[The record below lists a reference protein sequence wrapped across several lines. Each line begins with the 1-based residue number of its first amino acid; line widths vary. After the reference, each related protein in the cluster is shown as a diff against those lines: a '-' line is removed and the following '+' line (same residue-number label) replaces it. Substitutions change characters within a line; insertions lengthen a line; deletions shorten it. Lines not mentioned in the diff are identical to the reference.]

1 MSTDTQHPP
10 RYEAPPHVLADI
22 GAREW
27 EHIAHGAVI
36 VERNRWFVA
45 TIVCGL
51 IAAASIAAIAV
62 LLPLQKLVPMAV
74 AIDSRSG
81 LITAVEYGQN
91 VAELTQKEAVQRS
104 DVAKYVVARE
114 TYDPLDLA
122 TAARI
127 VRVMSD
133 APVWSQYEGE
143 LSQFNESS
151 AVRRYGAK
159 LRRRVDVSTVVPLP
173 NAPGTFQVRYA
184 VTEEYPGSQ
193 TQPVERPYVST
204 VSFRYSERPLSNED
218 RILNPLNFRATGY
231 RRDQEM
237 INSANPTSKG
247 NTP

>member
-1 MSTDTQHPP
+1 MSNVTPLPP
-10 RYEAPPHVLADI
+10 RLEPPPHVLADI

-27 EHIAHGAVI
+27 EHIAHSSVV

-45 TIVCGL
+45 TIVLGL
-51 IAAASIAAIAV
+51 AVVASVAAIAV
-62 LLPLQKLVPMAV
+62 LLPLQRLVPLAV

-81 LITAVEYGQN
+81 LITAVEYGRD
-91 VAELTQKEAVQRS
+91 VSDLTQKEAVQRS

-133 APVWSQYEGE
+133 APVLRQYEDE

-151 AVRRYGAK
+151 AVRRYGSK
-159 LRRRVDVSTVVPLP
+159 VRRRVDISTVVPLP
-173 NAPGTFQVRYA
+173 NTPATFQVRYV

-204 VSFRYSERPLSNED
+204 VSFRYSDRPLSNED

-231 RRDQEM
+231 RRDQEI
-237 INSANPTSKG
+237 INSVNASNRG
-247 NTP
+247 NTQ